1 MSEKIIRSVV
11 GIMCKLYP
19 DAERDDLY
27 GQAWVILMEKGG
39 NYRADMGASYST
51 YVYRTIYNGLQDY
64 LNRKVVKQWNMGGH
78 RVHDPDAEAVQRDFF
93 PELEAKEMLDKIR
106 STATGNQL
114 LLLELMLGGISV
126 TEAAD
131 VMGISRATAYR
142 MLKELREEWGT

>member
-39 NYRADMGASYST
+39 NYRADMGATYST

-78 RVHDPDAEAVQRDFF
+78 RVHDPDAVAVQRDFF
-93 PELEAKEMLDKIR
+93 PELEAREMLDKIR
-106 STATGNQL
+106 STATGNQK

-142 MLKELREEWGT
+142 MLKELREEWST

>member
-39 NYRADMGASYST
+39 NYRPDMGASYST

-142 MLKELREEWGT
+142 MLKELREEWET